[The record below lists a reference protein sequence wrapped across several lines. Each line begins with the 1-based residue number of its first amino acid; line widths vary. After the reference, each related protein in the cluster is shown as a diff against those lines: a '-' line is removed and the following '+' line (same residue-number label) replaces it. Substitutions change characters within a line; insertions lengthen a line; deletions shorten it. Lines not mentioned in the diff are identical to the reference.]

1 MTIKRIKL
9 IFPQELIKQ
18 PVIFT
23 MAREFDVMP
32 NIRSARVTED
42 TGEVVLEL
50 EGTAK
55 NLEDGIAYLKKKGV
69 RVEPVEGDI
78 ITS

>member
-9 IFPQELIKQ
+9 VFPQELIKQ

-55 NLEDGIAYLKKKGV
+55 NLEDGIAYLKKRGV